1 MTHPGDEPQ
10 DAPDLTAIAAD
21 DALLDSL
28 GSPEAALTWDGTV
41 DEPQEITDALV
52 WTDEP
57 VRRPTGNPVKKQR
70 SQSDDAAERLLSL
83 VLADAALDAETA
95 ISRMCA
101 TADVE
106 PAALPGVTWGKAT
119 PGVTWGRLARR
130 TGTRGAAALAAV
142 AVSLGGVAAASVVAG
157 PSSPLYPVH
166 KLFAGPNPV
175 DEQAYAVSRVSA
187 ALDEAQAAL
196 AAHKPG
202 LAHGKLS
209 VAQARLKAVTAG
221 TAKDG
226 LTKRYDDLTAQ
237 VAAATPEVTT
247 SATPAPTAPSTSAGS
262 TGSSETSTSATPSP
276 SDSTSDGHGNSNGNG
291 QGANGNGQGSSGP
304 GNSGGKG
311 STGGGN
317 SGGNS
322 SHADGK
328 GSGNGTQPPSGKAPS
343 TPGGSHSGRS
353 GAGSKSSHN
362 GHATTETNPAT
373 VAKATV
379 GESASQRAKNA
390 PQNGSQD

>member
-10 DAPDLTAIAAD
+10 DALDLTAIAED

-70 SQSDDAAERLLSL
+70 SQSADAAERLLSL

-101 TADVE
+101 AADVE
-106 PAALPGVTWGKAT
+106 PAAQPGVTWGKAT

-196 AAHKPG
+196 TAHKPG

-209 VAQARLKAVTAG
+209 VAQARLMAVTAG
-221 TAKDG
+221 AAQDG

-237 VAAATPEVTT
+237 VAAATAAVT
-247 SATPAPTAPSTSAGS
+247 TPAPPSPTAPPTSAGS
-262 TGSSETSTSATPSP
+262 TEPIETSTSATPSP
-276 SDSTSDGHGNSNGNG
+276 SDSITDGHGNSNS
-291 QGANGNGQGSSGP
+291 NGQGS
-304 GNSGGKG
+304 
-311 STGGGN
+311 
-317 SGGNS
+317 
-322 SHADGK
+322 
-328 GSGNGTQPPSGKAPS
+328 NG
-343 TPGGSHSGRS
+343 
-353 GAGSKSSHN
+353 
-362 GHATTETNPAT
+362 
-373 VAKATV
+373 
-379 GESASQRAKNA
+379 
-390 PQNGSQD
+390 